1 MKKHR
6 TIPGFGL
13 SLGLGMLYCS
23 LIVLLPLTLLL
34 YKAMGAEPQQVWQLL
49 TSQRVLSAA
58 KVTFG
63 CSALA
68 ALGCGIAGLLLAWCL
83 ERYKFAGRGFMDSL
97 IDLPF
102 ALPTAVA
109 GITLTQLY
117 ARDGWVGSLFAAW
130 QLQLVYNATGI
141 CLALFFIG
149 LPFVVRSLQPV
160 IKQLDYNQQ
169 QAALSMGASRFQCFL
184 RVIMPQLWPQLIS
197 GVAMAFARGIGEY
210 GSVIFISGNMPYKTE
225 ILPLLIVNQLE
236 EFNYINAAVLG
247 AAMLLV
253 SFLLL
258 LIINLWQRRFIFARS
273 N

>member
-1 MKKHR
+1 
-6 TIPGFGL
+6 
-13 SLGLGMLYCS
+13 MLYCS
-23 LIVLLPLTLLL
+23 LIVLLPLALLL
-34 YKAMGAEPQQVWQLL
+34 FKAMGANASQAWQLL
-49 TSQRVLSAA
+49 ASQRVLSAA
-58 KVTFG
+58 KISFG
-63 CSALA
+63 CSAVA
-68 ALGCGIAGLLLAWCL
+68 ALACGFAGLLLAWCL
-83 ERYKFAGRGFMDSL
+83 ERYKFAGRSFMDSL

-117 ARDGWVGSLFAAW
+117 ARDGWVGSLIPGW
-130 QLQLVYNATGI
+130 QLVYNGVGI

-160 IKQLDYNQQ
+160 IKQLDFNQQ
-169 QAALSMGASRFQCFL
+169 QAAMSMGASRTQCFL
-184 RVIMPQLWPQLIS
+184 RVILPQLWPQLIS

-236 EFNYINAAVLG
+236 EFNYVNAALLG
-247 AAMLLV
+247 AAMLLA

-258 LIINLWQRRFIFARS
+258 LLINLWQSRFVFARS